1 MKHCLLCVMYYFQ
14 TPQRLSKIL
23 SCTSYFQL
31 SSRCLDS
38 TRSFVFEILHRL
50 SRFIWTWS
58 IIWVCMNIPVVI
70 SVLVYSQQDGSG
82 DFQGQAGLYNKQI
95 PDVGQTWKQDDFG
108 DFQSKA
114 TPFSGSITTDFNQ
127 KSSLSKE
134 SDFGNFETGISE
146 TSSGSNP
153 LLVAA
158 KPQEDDFGDFQSG
171 KESADS
177 GSLDAAS
184 IMESKQPQLPEKTA
198 QRLGDV
204 QVGGELQTKSKK
216 SELAAINLFP
226 NNTNSS
232 TTKSIANIDS
242 SSLTETGDFGDF
254 QHSPGPSAMTG
265 DSLTSFS
272 SGSPEKLASSLEKFK
287 LSSHS
292 LPSTQGGVKIPNL
305 PENKRVTNEKDSGD
319 SKANPSNFASFPAVL
334 GSNPSQTDITAKT
347 SEDKYSALRDADFG
361 SGGVL
366 FGVQKPVTTTEDL
379 AADDDFA
386 DFGGFEV
393 AEQSKPGQDIDFG
406 AFKSTENVHN
416 VPFGVFSE
424 APQAQLSTPSNSSK
438 DPLKDHNHDF
448 GDFNAFDSAQLSNPQ
463 PKIESSDEFGAFG
476 SFVTGSG
483 STHAS
488 HQHSISASDSLR
500 NAVSLEPTERYK
512 VLSNDSAVSN

>member
-1 MKHCLLCVMYYFQ
+1 M
-14 TPQRLSKIL
+14 
-23 SCTSYFQL
+23 
-31 SSRCLDS
+31 
-38 TRSFVFEILHRL
+38 
-50 SRFIWTWS
+50 
-58 IIWVCMNIPVVI
+58 
-70 SVLVYSQQDGSG
+70 
-82 DFQGQAGLYNKQI
+82 GQKWN
-95 PDVGQTWKQDDFG
+95 QDDFG

-146 TSSGSNP
+146 TSSGSN
-153 LLVAA
+153 LLSVAT

-171 KESADS
+171 KESDS
-177 GSLDAAS
+177 GSLDVAS
-184 IMESKQPQLPEKTA
+184 ITESKQPQLPEKTA

-216 SELAAINLFP
+216 SELAGINLFP
-226 NNTNSS
+226 ININPS

-242 SSLTETGDFGDF
+242 SSLTETDDFSDF
-254 QHSPGPSAMTG
+254 QHSPGPSAVTG
-265 DSLTSFS
+265 DSSTSFS
-272 SGSPEKLASSLEKFK
+272 SGSSEKLASSLEKFK

-292 LPSTQGGVKIPNL
+292 LLTTQGVKIPNQ

-334 GSNPSQTDITAKT
+334 GSDPSQTAITAKT

-361 SGGVL
+361 SGGGL
-366 FGVQKPVTTTEDL
+366 FGVQKPVTKTEDL

-393 AEQSKPGQDIDFG
+393 AEQSKPGEDSGFG
-406 AFKSTENVHN
+406 AFKSTENLQN
-416 VPFGVFSE
+416 VPFGAFSE
-424 APQAQLSTPSNSSK
+424 PPQTQLSTPSNSSEE
-438 DPLKDHNHDF
+438 PLKDHNQDF
-448 GDFNAFDSAQLSNPQ
+448 GDFNAFDSTHLSNPQ
-463 PKIESSDEFGAFG
+463 PKIESGDDFGAFG

-483 STHAS
+483 SAHSS
-488 HQHSISASDSLR
+488 HQHSITASDSLR

-512 VLSNDSAVSN
+512 VLSNDSAVSVWS